1 MISPPG
7 DPALHC
13 RRTRRGG
20 WSVIV
25 RLTKMTSSGCAPPRR
40 WRPCLVVGAGLEDRL
55 ARVRPA
61 MRSAASRA
69 ILVRYSATSFGTDA
83 AAGRG
88 TPADRAPTEVERD
101 FPARAAGRIL

>member
-25 RLTKMTSSGCAPPRR
+25 RLTKMTSSGYAPRRR

-55 ARVRPA
+55 ARVQPA
-61 MRSAASRA
+61 MRSAANRA

-83 AAGRG
+83 ADMNAGRG
-88 TPADRAPTEVERD
+88 TPADRAPTEIERD
-101 FPARAAGRIL
+101 FHARA